1 MFYLILLRVVK
12 TKLITWNEEL
22 TAFVSRRLR
31 CNTFNSIAVRIAKD
45 EISQYVNR
53 IFVCLSILLPFD
65 KIARFTILIAIV
77 GFCNGGRRTAYSGIY
92 GNIKLK
98 FIIYYS
104 FSISLP
110 TSFIFHLYILTNTIL
125 CQRNIDSEIIRLFAT
140 TDIFQAKPIH
150 VFIIDTSD
158 LG

>member
-1 MFYLILLRVVK
+1 MRENVTRDQRRVLRADHLALGPYGIWAVLFILVPLV
-12 TKLITWNEEL
+12 
-22 TAFVSRRLR
+22 FV
-31 CNTFNSIAVRIAKD
+31 
-45 EISQYVNR
+45 
-53 IFVCLSILLPFD
+53 
-65 KIARFTILIAIV
+65 
-77 GFCNGGRRTAYSGIY
+77 AYSGIY